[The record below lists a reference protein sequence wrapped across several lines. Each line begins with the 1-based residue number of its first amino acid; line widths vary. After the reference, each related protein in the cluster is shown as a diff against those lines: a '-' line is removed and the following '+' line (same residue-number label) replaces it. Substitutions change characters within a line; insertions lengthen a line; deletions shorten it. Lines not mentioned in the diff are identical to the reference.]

1 MQDLERRN
9 QEVKAKLAEVRKN
22 LAETKADRDDIFHRL
37 DMAEEIIAAQKAE
50 LNEMRS
56 ANRKLALETKSSQ

>member
-37 DMAEEIIAAQKAE
+37 DMAEQIIAAQNAE
-50 LNEMRS
+50 LKEMRS
-56 ANRKLALETKSSQ
+56 ANRKLGLETRSSQ